1 MQQIDHNPNE
11 KRPTNSIW
19 WILAA
24 LLAFGWIG
32 IGMSDGYVWPQIAL
46 GAFSGMVLAT
56 WAIEKTGN
64 KVPDWMK

>member
-11 KRPTNSIW
+11 KRPGNGIW
-19 WILAA
+19 WVL
-24 LLAFGWIG
+24 WIG
-32 IGMSDGYVWPQIAL
+32 LALIWTGFGLNDGYDWYQIAL
-46 GAFSGMVLAT
+46 GGFSGIVLAL